1 MPAPLTAA
9 ASVLYGAVVRARNAG
24 FDAGVLKTRRVPV
37 PVISVGNLTAGGTG
51 KTPLVEWIARHLA
64 AGNRKV
70 AVLSRGYGRVSRGV
84 VVVSRGDGPEVTA
97 AVGGDEPVELAA
109 ALPGVAV
116 VAGEKRVEA
125 ARVAIERLGAG
136 VLVLDDGFQHRW
148 IGRDLNIVTV
158 SARRELHQERLLP
171 HGLLREPLDSLE
183 RAHLVVLT
191 RADARDRVSAC
202 AEALRPVWRGPLAS
216 AVHAP
221 AGLTTPDGTVLERA
235 ELPPGEGFLVAG
247 VADPVSVEETAH
259 ALGFRPVGKRFFPD
273 HHRPDAADVERVLDE
288 ARRAGAAFLLTT
300 RKDAVRLRGDEAR
313 WRELTRDLPLAVLTM
328 VFRWTSGEDVVRTM
342 LYRAVN
348 AHDTNRTTRTEW

>member
-9 ASVLYGAVVRARNAG
+9 ASLLYGALVRARNAA
-24 FDAGVLKTRRVPV
+24 FDAGVLRTRRVPV

-51 KTPLVEWIARHLA
+51 KTPLVEWIARHLS
-64 AGNRKV
+64 AGDRKV

-84 VVVSRGDGPEVTA
+84 VVVSRGAGPEVTA

-109 ALPGVAV
+109 ALPGVV
-116 VAGEKRVEA
+116 VVVGERRVDA
-125 ARVAIERLGAG
+125 ARLAIAHLGAG

-148 IGRDLNIVTV
+148 LGRDLNIVTV
-158 SARRELHQERLLP
+158 STRRELRRERLLP
-171 HGLLREPLDSLE
+171 HGLLREPPASLE

-191 RADARDRVSAC
+191 RADARERVSAC
-202 AEALRPVWRGPLAS
+202 VEALRPVWRGPLAS

-221 AGLTTPDGTVLERA
+221 AGLTTADGAALDRA
-235 ELPPGEGFLVAG
+235 QLPPGEGFLFAG

-259 ALGFRPVGKRFFPD
+259 GIGFRPLGRRFFPD
-273 HHRPDAADVERVLDE
+273 HHRLDVADVERVRDE

-300 RKDAVRLRGDEAR
+300 RKDAVRLRGDDAR
-313 WRELTRDLPLAVLTM
+313 LRELTRDLPLAVLTM